1 MTAEARIVLT
11 LVVFALTIALM
22 LARPRGWHEAW
33 WTVGGGTMMLLLRLE
48 TPRQAWQI
56 TRTGQDALLFL
67 LALLVFSAL
76 LERSGFFEWAAI
88 QAARQAHGDGQRL
101 YRNVFLL
108 GAFITATLSL
118 DTTAV
123 ILTPIVL
130 AFVARLKLP
139 ARPYIFACAF
149 VANIASLPLPVSNL
163 TNLLF
168 TGAFGLPFGG
178 FALRMALPQGIA
190 LLSNYILFRRLFR
203 GDLRDSFSLDAL
215 PEPPSVVPHPGFF
228 RASISILGAVL
239 IGYFFAPFLHIQP
252 YVVGFVGCGILA
264 VWGVRAGRVD
274 AGLMREI
281 SWPVF
286 PFVIG
291 LFVLMGGVENLGL
304 AGHMAT
310 WLARW
315 NPSPLA
321 GMAVTAGASGLASNI
336 VNNIPAALLA
346 RSVLQQSHAG
356 LPLVYSALLGTNI
369 GPNLTLTGSLA
380 TLLVLTAARRKG
392 EGVHAGDFFKVGL
405 LVVPLTFLAA
415 IGALWLTFFIWPA
428 GNTIAH

>member
-1 MTAEARIVLT
+1 MTAEARVVLT
-11 LVVFALTIALM
+11 LTVFTLTLVLM
-22 LARPRGWHEAW
+22 LARPRGLHEAW
-33 WTVGGGTMMLLLRLE
+33 WTIGGGAAMLLLRLE

-67 LALLVFSAL
+67 LALLLFSAL

-88 QAARQAHGDGQRL
+88 QAARLARGDGRRL

-108 GAFITATLSL
+108 GALITATLSL

-130 AFVARLKLP
+130 AFVSRLKLP

-149 VANIASLPLPVSNL
+149 VANIASLPLPISNL

-168 TGAFGLPFGG
+168 TGAFALPFGG
-178 FALRMALPQGIA
+178 FILRMALPQGIA
-190 LLSNYILFRRLFR
+190 LLINYALFRRLFR
-203 GDLRDSFSLDAL
+203 GDLTDQFSLNDL
-215 PEPPSVVPHPGFF
+215 PEPRSVVPHPGFF
-228 RASISILGAVL
+228 RASASILGAVL
-239 IGYFFAPFLHIQP
+239 IGYFVAPFLHIPP
-252 YVVGFVGCGILA
+252 YVVGFFGCALLA
-264 VWGVRAGRVD
+264 LWGKRTGQVD
-274 AGLMREI
+274 LGLLREV

-291 LFVLMGGVENLGL
+291 LFIVMGGVENLGL
-304 AGHMAT
+304 AGRMAS
-310 WLARW
+310 WLVRW
-315 NPSPLA
+315 NPSPFA
-321 GMAVTAGASGLASNI
+321 GMAAMAGAAGLASNI

-369 GPNLTLTGSLA
+369 GPNLTLAGSLA
-380 TLLVLTAARRKG
+380 TLLVLTAARKKG
-392 EGVHAGDFFKVGL
+392 EDVRAGEFFKVGMLVIPLTL
-405 LVVPLTFLAA
+405 LAAVGALRLTFL
-415 IGALWLTFFIWPA
+415 IWPA
-428 GNTIAH
+428 APIIAR

>member
-1 MTAEARIVLT
+1 MTEARVVLT
-11 LVVFALTIALM
+11 LAVFALTIALM

-33 WTVGGGTMMLLLRLE
+33 WTAGGGAMMLLLRLE

-88 QAARQAHGDGQRL
+88 QAARMAHGDGRRL

-130 AFVARLKLP
+130 AFVGRLKQP

-168 TGAFGLPFGG
+168 TSTFGLPFGG
-178 FALRMALPQGIA
+178 FALRMALPQGVA

-203 GDLRDSFSLDAL
+203 GDLRGGFSLDAL
-215 PEPPSVVPHPGFF
+215 PDPHSVVPHPGFF
-228 RASISILGAVL
+228 HASVVILGAVL
-239 IGYFFAPFLHIQP
+239 IGYFLAPFLHIQP
-252 YVVGFVGCGILA
+252 YVVGFAGCVLLA
-264 VWGVRAGRVD
+264 FWGVRAGRVD
-274 AGLMREI
+274 SEMLREI

-291 LFVLMGGVENLGL
+291 LFVVMGGVENLGL
-304 AGHMAT
+304 AGRMAS
-310 WLARW
+310 WLVHW
-315 NPSPLA
+315 KPSPLV
-321 GMAVTAGASGLASNI
+321 GMAATAGASGLASNI

-380 TLLVLTAARRKG
+380 TLLVLTAARKKG
-392 EGVHAGDFFKVGL
+392 QEVRGGDFFKVGL
-405 LVVPLTFLAA
+405 LVVPLTLLAA
-415 IGALWLTFFIWPA
+415 IAALWLTFLVWPA
-428 GNTIAH
+428 SNTIAR